1 MAKATIT
8 TMEDTA
14 TPVARMI
21 SVAAAAR
28 RLGVTE
34 STMRALLG
42 AEVRAIRVGRVF
54 RVDEASLD
62 AYIERQTVRPTP

>member
-1 MAKATIT
+1 MIT

-21 SVAAAAR
+21 SVAAASR

-34 STMRALLG
+34 STMRTLLG

-54 RVDEASLD
+54 RVDETSLD